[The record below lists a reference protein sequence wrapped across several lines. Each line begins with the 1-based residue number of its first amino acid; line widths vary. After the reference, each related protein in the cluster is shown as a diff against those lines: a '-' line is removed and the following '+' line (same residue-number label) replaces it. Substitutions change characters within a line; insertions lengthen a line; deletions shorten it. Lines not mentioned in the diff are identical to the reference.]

1 MFEDFCK
8 TDEFHERWKYE
19 ARNYIVD
26 LEWRR
31 RKLAL
36 RIKGEEKRVT
46 EEEKAEAAQRRQE
59 CARCHG
65 GTANQ
70 TVCDVT
76 SLIASFSLFLHK
88 MHELR
93 MSPPPRTRR

>member
-1 MFEDFCK
+1 MEV
-8 TDEFHERWKYE
+8 RE

-59 CARCHG
+59 YKEKKNGRERG
-65 GTANQ
+65 
-70 TVCDVT
+70 
-76 SLIASFSLFLHK
+76 
-88 MHELR
+88 
-93 MSPPPRTRR
+93 